1 MRRKT
6 HVSQVVLPDLS
17 RLHVS
22 RPVGM
27 DAPPDAKRPA
37 MQDEPPSDR
46 QPLQLPE
53 DLLLKVFTMV
63 LEDSE
68 TDPAPAD
75 PAPAESGSVSA
86 DPVEVCHW
94 LRTHVE
100 QIKKNE
106 FFDLR
111 YKSGDAL
118 WRAAFTLCFG
128 LQTAGMAPSVFG
140 FQNELMLLNTTPKAR
155 DSWTFVFMLL
165 CNEIKRL
172 EESDLVFLDSKLPL
186 DIRDR
191 FDWRTFKTWD
201 KWRCNSIHALLH
213 RQDVELHM
221 TDPQSPTK
229 PTFPFLLRLLS
240 LTGKTDRMHDGPMT
254 GPALEDLESAVF
266 KKYQEFKNIF
276 IDDQEQL
283 DMEKSELLIEW
294 FGENMAPEG
303 LFESFDARYAVWPV
317 DENQVLQLTGSARSP
332 VDGLVETITDQLLVD
347 VVLPLEN
354 NLTVE
359 LLRDATDF
367 MRMLLD
373 EGKVPLQQAFNVI
386 FDMGTVLPEEK
397 LKLLLAAAIVSGARI
412 GEGSFF
418 RSYSAKSPDG
428 KLTPLA
434 WSHAH
439 TYHRP
444 SLQLVSRRTTVL
456 SELIK
461 LPTRKTERSRPI
473 DIYSTVEFLL
483 ENRADID
490 GDPGRVGKAP
500 LLDAIEMAAENGDF
514 NVAHLLI
521 TSGAKVNLGQHSE
534 AARAGKIDASNPW
547 KQPLVEAAAIEPWFE
562 ATPYRPYWPN
572 PRDAPPI
579 DIYDDV
585 YSLVKKLVQFKA
597 DVNARDGRGRTA
609 LQAAVMATNAR
620 VVEYLLEEGALLPE
634 VETVRTA
641 TDTETGQ
648 IVRTTKT
655 EYSTFEADRDRLR
668 SARSGLLTALDFA
681 SRAGRRRAAELSD
694 LQKIGEML
702 SAAKALQEG
711 RDPEPP
717 PPPPRPRWYRAYR
730 AVVETFFPQDDPE
743 AMETSS

>member
-27 DAPPDAKRPA
+27 DAPPDAKRQA
-37 MQDEPPSDR
+37 MQDEPPSDQ

-94 LRTHVE
+94 LRTHVR

-118 WRAAFTLCFG
+118 WSAAFTLCFG
-128 LQTAGMAPSVFG
+128 LQTAGTAPSVFG
-140 FQNELMLLNTTPKAR
+140 FQNELRMHDTTPKAR
-155 DSWTFVFMLL
+155 DSWASVFMLL

-201 KWRCNSIHALLH
+201 KWRCNSMHALLH

-240 LTGKTDRMHDGPMT
+240 LTEKTDREHDGPMT
-254 GPALEDLESAVF
+254 GPTLKDLESAVF
-266 KKYQEFKNIF
+266 EKYQDFRNIF
-276 IDDQEQL
+276 IDDQERV
-283 DMEKSELLIEW
+283 DMSKSELLIEW

-332 VDGLVETITDQLLVD
+332 VDGLVETITDRLLVD
-347 VVLPLEN
+347 SVLPLDSPE
-354 NLTVE
+354 T
-359 LLRDATDF
+359 LRDATNF
-367 MRMLLD
+367 MSMLRNK
-373 EGKVPLQQAFNVI
+373 GNVPLEQAFNVI
-386 FDMGTVLPEEK
+386 FDMGTVLTKEQ
-397 LKLLLAAAIVSGARI
+397 LKLLLAAAIESGARI
-412 GEGSFF
+412 GKGSFF
-418 RSYSAKSPDG
+418 RSYFLKSPDG
-428 KLTPLA
+428 KLTPFMLTDPRFA
-434 WSHAH
+434 
-439 TYHRP
+439 HRP
-444 SLQLVSRRTTVL
+444 FLQLVSRRTTVL

-461 LPTRKTERSRPI
+461 LPTRKTSRSRPI

-521 TSGAKVNLGQHSE
+521 KSGAKVNLGQHSE

-547 KQPLVEAAAIEPWFE
+547 KQPLVQAAAIEPWFE

-579 DIYDDV
+579 DIHDDV

-609 LQAAVMATNAR
+609 LQAAVMATNAG
-620 VVEYLLEEGALLPE
+620 VVEYLLDKGALLPE

-668 SARSGLLTALDFA
+668 RARSGLLTALDFA

-717 PPPPRPRWYRAYR
+717 PRPPRPRWYRAYR
-730 AVVETFFPQDDPE
+730 AVVETFFPQYDPE